1 MTAPVNEEPSIP
13 VDDYLSSGSTLL
25 NLAVTDTPWGFVAKG
40 MYLFLVGDS
49 DSGKTFLSLTCL
61 AEAAQNHHFDNY
73 RFILDNVEG
82 GAIMNLR
89 KFFGSKMAD
98 RLEPPQVDADGLPIT
113 SQTVEEFYYHL
124 DDALQHEK
132 PCIYILD
139 SMDALSSVQ
148 ETDTFEENKK
158 RFQKD
163 KEGKGSYGD
172 GKAKI
177 NASGIRQALAKIRA
191 TGSILIVINQT
202 RDKLNAMPFGPTKTK
217 SGGHALDFYA
227 SVRLWSSI
235 KGPIYKTIDA
245 TKHAIGNTIK
255 VKVSRTRFTG
265 KKTAIDIPIYP
276 SYGIDDTCS
285 CIDYLVNVGYWK
297 MSGQKVDAKD
307 FGLILNKGKLMAEI
321 EEKQG
326 WRLKLQKLA
335 GEQWTRVQRKAALN
349 RNPRYE

>member
-1 MTAPVNEEPSIP
+1 MTAPVSEEAPIP
-13 VDDYLSSGSTLL
+13 VDDYLSSGSTML

-61 AEAAQNHHFDNY
+61 AEAAQNPHFDNY

-98 RLEPPQVDADGLPIT
+98 RLEPPKVDADGLPIT
-113 SQTVEEFYYHL
+113 SQTVEEFYYNL
-124 DDALQHEK
+124 DDALAHEK

-148 ETDTFEENKK
+148 ETDTFGENKK
-158 RFQKD
+158 RFQGG

-172 GKAKI
+172 GKAKA

-191 TGSILIVINQT
+191 TGSILLVINQT

-265 KKTAIDIPIYP
+265 KKTAIEIPIYP

-285 CIDYLVNVGYWK
+285 CIDYLVNVHKWK
-297 MSGQKVDAKD
+297 MSGQKIDATD
-307 FGLILNKGKLMAEI
+307 FGLTVNKAKLMTEI
-321 EEKQG
+321 ESKPG
-326 WRLKLQKLA
+326 WRTKLQKLT
-335 GEQWTRVQRKAALN
+335 GEEWTKVQRKASLN